1 MKVFNEFDIDIT
13 SIVRVE
19 VENGKITVYDEFDTD
34 ITNYVVIK
42 K

>member
-34 ITNYVVIK
+34 ITNNVIIK

>member
-34 ITNYVVIK
+34 ITNNVVIK